1 MMKKRTSLKFL
12 VLTLAT
18 VLLCSSN
25 GWTQGHSF
33 LKTSEG
39 KTFQAEL
46 EFHRDPNQT
55 FAVRGDNLVLAG
67 DLPVNVNYELDYS
80 VLEGQTLT
88 VDGEQQHGGR
98 NLVSIVTISG
108 EVPVKS
114 GTMTVT
120 QVTKEGD
127 RAFLNGT
134 YELTLEEG
142 KTLSGE
148 FKLHSQFRD
157 YNLSSLGWVF
167 MLASIAGVWLLA
179 IFCYKK
185 LLFDAD

>member
-1 MMKKRTSLKFL
+1 MMKKRTILRFFI
-12 VLTLAT
+12 LAT
-18 VLLCSSN
+18 LLLCSSSA
-25 GWTQGHSF
+25 WAQGHSY
-33 LKTSEG
+33 LKTAAG
-39 KTFQAEL
+39 KSLQAEL
-46 EFHRDPNQT
+46 EFHRDPHQT

-67 DLPVNVNYELDYS
+67 DLPVNVNYDFDYS

-98 NLVSIVTISG
+98 NLVSIVTSPG
-108 EVPVKS
+108 EVRVES
-114 GTMTVT
+114 GTMTINK
-120 QVTKEGD
+120 VTKEGEK
-127 RAFLNGT
+127 AFLEGT

-148 FKLHSQFRD
+148 FKLHTQFRD

-185 LLFDAD
+185 LLFDAE